1 MWKLSFTATRSLS
14 HRVKNRTKFASE
26 KVTHENIQELFTD
39 WKLGSSAQLYK
50 KKIRKQSKLISS
62 G

>member
-1 MWKLSFTATRSLS
+1 
-14 HRVKNRTKFASE
+14 VKNRTKFASE